1 MISRFF
7 IERPILANVIAILFV
22 LIGVVSMIG
31 LPVARGWITLF
42 VILLKGTLAV
52 SAALLLIATT
62 GMNRLAAAM
71 RSLRVPRLFVTVFFL
86 TFRYIGVLGEELA
99 RVLRAYDLRAPGQR
113 GITPRAWGSLLGQM
127 LLRAFARAERIH
139 AAMTVRGFR
148 GEYPLGGARNF
159 SLPDLAWLLAWLGFF
174 LFCRL
179 VDIPAAI
186 GALAGT

>member
-1 MISRFF
+1 MAVMDRIARHTLLGGEVDVMDVGQLMAFVSDCAAAR
-7 IERPILANVIAILFV
+7 RRTVIANHNLNSLR
-22 LIGVVSMIG
+22 LIRREPAM
-31 LPVARGWITLF
+31 
-42 VILLKGTLAV
+42 
-52 SAALLLIATT
+52 AAL
-62 GMNRLAAAM
+62 
-71 RSLRVPRLFVTVFFL
+71 
-86 TFRYIGVLGEELA
+86 Y
-99 RVLRAYDLRAPGQR
+99 
-113 GITPRAWGSLLGQM
+113 
-127 LLRAFARAERIH
+127 ARAERIH